1 MRCAGARNRPA
12 VARPSA
18 DERPAHAATGA
29 RGAGVSATFR
39 LQADADL
46 GRRNTFGVLARAPW
60 LLEVDDN
67 ATLAQALDLPQ
78 LRDLPLLV
86 LGGGS
91 NLLFAGD
98 APGAVLVL
106 HAAAI
111 SRLDADGPRV
121 RVRAQAGA
129 NWHQLVLW
137 SLDQG
142 LCGLENLA
150 LIPGSVGA
158 APIQNIGAYGVEVGE
173 AVLAV
178 EAWDRLAGAVVRLDR
193 QACAFGYRDSV
204 FKRQPE
210 RWIVLAVE
218 LELGFAHGPQQAPL
232 HLGYAGIGEELAAM
246 GKQAA
251 PSAGDVA
258 QAVIALRRRKLPDP
272 ARIGNAGS
280 FFKNPI
286 VPAALAQSLQDLH
299 PRLPVFPGDAA
310 GTRKLSAAWLIDA
323 CGWKGAREGDA
334 GVSAEHALVLVNHG
348 QASGAQLLALARRIA
363 ASVQERFAVALEPEP
378 RIIGDHWQM
387 R

>member
-18 DERPAHAATGA
+18 DERPPHAATGA

-46 GRRNTFGVLARAPW
+46 GRRNTFGVPARAPW

-218 LELGFAHGPQQAPL
+218 LELGSAHGPQQAPL

-258 QAVIALRRRKLPDP
+258 RAVIAIRQRKLPDP
-272 ARIGNAGS
+272 AVVGNAGS

-286 VPAALAQSLQDLH
+286 VPAALAEGLQQEH
-299 PRLPVFPGDAA
+299 AGLPVFRGDAA
-310 GTRKLSAAWLIDA
+310 DNRKISAAWMIEA
-323 CGWKGAREGDA
+323 CGWKGFHEGDA
-334 GVSAEHALVLVNHG
+334 GVAASHSLVLVNHG
-348 QASGAQLLALARRIA
+348 LATGAQLLSLARRIA
-363 ASVQERFAVALEPEP
+363 DSVQARFGVRIEPEP
-378 RIIGDHWQM
+378 RIIGAEW
-387 R
+387 

>member
-46 GRRNTFGVLARAPW
+46 GRRNTFGVPARAPW
-60 LLEVDDN
+60 LLEVDDH
-67 ATLAQALDLPQ
+67 AALAQALDLPQ
-78 LRDLPLLV
+78 LRGLPLLV

-98 APGAVLVL
+98 PPGAVLAL

-111 SRLDADGPRV
+111 SRLDEEGTRV
-121 RVRAQAGA
+121 RVRAEAGA